1 MNAQPDDISRY
12 MEEVRARVASRREP
26 NVPTTADAP
35 KQLSGFEC
43 TPTGKVKPTCANA
56 RLAIENLRIECR
68 YDAFHVRMLVG
79 GQKIAEHA
87 GELSDH
93 ACLVLRK
100 LIDTEYGFDPGRNNM
115 LDACVQLCLQRQSDP
130 VRDYFDLLE
139 WDGTRRVA
147 TWLTSYMGAEDN
159 ELHRHIGTIALVALV
174 RRVRQPGCKF
184 DTIPVFEGPEGK
196 GKSSILR
203 ALAGSDENFTDQTIL
218 GRDDRTQQE
227 LMRGKL
233 VVEIP
238 DLAGMKKAEIEHV
251 KAFAS
256 RTFERARPAYGRC
269 VLEQPRRC
277 VIFGTTNETTYLQSR
292 TGNRRFWPVL
302 TGRIDLEAFKLDREQ
317 LLAEAAQ
324 LEAEEYPIIL
334 PEELW
339 SAAGDAQQARL
350 TEEPWLDTLQAFR
363 GAVFGQEERAS
374 TGELL
379 QLLGIPVERQTEA
392 HAKRLGHTMREL
404 GWSGPERMRL
414 GVGRDAPFKRGY
426 RRLLGVT
433 RVTSC
438 DLSHQET
445 QKAS

>member
-1 MNAQPDDISRY
+1 MSVQGTDEVERY
-12 MEEVRARVASRREP
+12 MAEVHRRVAARRQP
-26 NVPTTADAP
+26 TPPVVVAGNVATPSVD
-35 KQLSGFEC
+35 FER
-43 TPTGKVKPTCANA
+43 TPTQKIKTTCANA
-56 RLAIENLRIECR
+56 RLAIEQLGIECS
-68 YDAFHVRMLVG
+68 YDEFHVRMLVG
-79 GQKIAEHA
+79 GHRIAEHA
-87 GELSDH
+87 GELSDN
-93 ACLVLRK
+93 ACLMLRK
-100 LIDTEYGFDPGRNNM
+100 IIDTEYGFDPGRNNT
-115 LDACVQLCLQRQSDP
+115 LDACIQLCLERSSDP

-139 WDGTRRVA
+139 WDGTRRVS
-147 TWLTSYMGAEDN
+147 TWLTVYMGAEDT

-218 GRDDRTQQE
+218 GRDDRAQQE

-238 DLAGMKKAEIEHV
+238 DLAGLKKAEIEQV

-256 RTFERARPAYGRC
+256 RTHERARPAYGRC
-269 VLEQPRRC
+269 VLEVPRRC

-292 TGNRRFWPVL
+292 TGNRRFWPIL
-302 TGRIDLEAFKLDREQ
+302 TGKIDLEAFERDREQ
-317 LLAEAAQ
+317 LLAEATQ
-324 LEAEEYPIIL
+324 LEAEGYSIIL

-350 TEEPWLDTLQAFR
+350 TEEPWLETLQSFR
-363 GAVFGQEERAS
+363 GATFGQEERAS

-392 HAKRLGHTMREL
+392 HAKRLGHVMRDL
-404 GWSGPERMRL
+404 GWTGPERMRL
-414 GVGRDAPFKRGY
+414 GIGRDAPFKRGY
-426 RRLLGVT
+426 RRSIGVT
-433 RVTSC
+433 RDT
-438 DLSHQET
+438 
-445 QKAS
+445 A